1 MLTLETTQQPTYNL
15 KARIAGAVAATCAVG
30 VVAAVAMSNT
40 SATVKR
46 TGLFNIPE
54 DFKGHFTGGQRT
66 GEWNVN
72 GKFHKFETASGDWRI
87 DSKLTL
93 DGSVYVLPKTYTF
106 KENVLVTET
115 LAVDGSRYEMECGP
129 RDEVPG
135 YGKWSDIL
143 DKAQALSR
151 SDMSEKLQTE
161 VESTCPEGSDAVQVK
176 FEGNTW
182 TVCGDSTAQTR
193 AMYAFTETFSFQAVS
208 RPNMVVDI
216 EHPAGYE
223 KLNCS
228 AFDISLDR
236 EEYTKAFMNM
246 AHSVQDTDIDQEEG
260 ESEVEVDDEREL
272 ESVYGQGKPG
282 NAPHPSSHENIKCLF
297 FHGVGGRGKYRGQLR
312 TFHSNG
318 YWGANMQTG
327 VAANCDQ
334 YAVIDT
340 DTFSRG
346 WTNTDLIKDTCR
358 AISHYQP
365 YHASTI
371 IFTHSMG
378 GMYTR
383 KAFSTDDCGWKGR
396 YYQSQAPMNGS
407 NAAKVPA
414 KACLTLSVLVVG
426 LMTAAGLTG
435 GWVAILL
442 GVVGGLI
449 GGIVNTMKIVR
460 PYCTM
465 TLSGVGGKGYKSIH
479 KTISYTVQA
488 QTSSGQH
495 KRADARLCGYSPKGY
510 GVGASGALK
519 KIQWAAGLS
528 RKKWCK
534 AWAITWW
541 GHRWKNMIKAGNYKV
556 NCPGGA
562 DPKNYPWNDGM
573 VPVPS
578 CNWWK
583 GNKKIDI
590 TFMSVNHS
598 DGTGREGTS
607 TYYMKDINK
616 WYTDR
621 QV

>member
-1 MLTLETTQQPTYNL
+1 MLSLETDAPTYNL
-15 KARIAGAVAATCAVG
+15 KARIVAAVAATSAIG
-30 VVAAVAMSNT
+30 VVAAVAMNST
-40 SATVKR
+40 ASTVKK

-54 DFKGHFTGGQRT
+54 DFKGHFSGGQRS
-66 GEWNVN
+66 GEWTAT
-72 GKFHKFETASGDWRI
+72 GKFHKFETANGDWRI

-93 DGSVYVLPKTYTF
+93 DGSVYTLPKTYTL

-115 LAVDGSRYEMECGP
+115 LAADGSRHEMECGP

-193 AMYAFTETFSFQAVS
+193 AMYAFTDTFSFQAVS

-228 AFDISLDR
+228 AFDVSLDR
-236 EEYTKAFMNM
+236 EEYTKAFLNM
-246 AHSVQDTDIDQEEG
+246 AHQAEDTEDHIEEE

-272 ESVYGQGKPG
+272 ESVYGQGKQH
-282 NAPHPSSHENIKCLF
+282 NAKHPKSHENIKCVF
-297 FHGVGGRGKYRGQLR
+297 FHGVGGRGKYKGQLR
-312 TFHSNG
+312 TYHSNG
-318 YWGANMQTG
+318 YWGPNMQTG
-327 VAANCDQ
+327 VAAKCDK

-346 WTNTDLIKDTCR
+346 YTNESLLKDTCR

-371 IFTHSMG
+371 VFTHSMG

-383 KAFSTDDCGWKGR
+383 RAFAREDCGWKGR
-396 YYQSQAPMNGS
+396 YYQSQAPMAGS
-407 NAAKVPA
+407 KAATVPIA
-414 KACLTLSVLVVG
+414 ACVLLAGFVVG
-426 LMTAAGLTG
+426 LMVAAGLTG
-435 GWVAILL
+435 GWLAILL
-442 GVVGGLI
+442 GTVGGLI

-465 TLSGVGGKGYKSIH
+465 TLSGMAGKGYRSLFPSKAWYS
-479 KTISYTVQA
+479 SSPQA
-488 QTSSGQH
+488 YDGRY
-495 KRADARLCGYSPKGY
+495 KIADRRLCGYSPVGY
-510 GVGASGALK
+510 GVGAAGALV
-519 KIQWAAGLS
+519 KIQWSAGLS
-528 RKKWCK
+528 RKKWCNQ
-534 AWAITWW
+534 WAISWW
-541 GHRWKNMIKAGNYKV
+541 GHRWQNMIKSGNYQITGCNGKI
-556 NCPGGA
+556 
-562 DPKNYPWNDGM
+562 KEYPWNDGM

-578 CNWWK
+578 CNSWK
-583 GNKKIDI
+583 GSKKVKI

-607 TYYMKDINK
+607 TYFKKDINK
-616 WYTDR
+616 WYTDL
-621 QV
+621 QK